1 MLSAQLL
8 GESQVATRAQ
18 EIRSFIVENLA
29 NHPKDIVA
37 VASQSFDVTRMT
49 VHRHL
54 SRLLKDKK
62 IVKTGTTKGASYFLK
77 TSLDKT
83 LIFQIA
89 PETKADQVW
98 DEYMKD
104 SFSRLRPSV
113 LEICRHGFLEIFNN
127 ACLYSRGKGIVVK
140 TVWKKDSLEFSVIDD
155 GEGVFQCVQ
164 KALGL
169 KDIRESVLHLA
180 KGNFTTLPDQ
190 HSGRGLFLVSRLF
203 DVFGLFSGGLFYCKD
218 NLGDDW
224 YLEKRKISKSK
235 GTRVSLAIRF
245 DCRRTLKQVLEQYAS
260 NPDAPDAIANTEIL
274 IKLSQMEDEPYISRV
289 QARRVL
295 AGAEKFSRVV
305 LDFQNVPTVGQ
316 AFVEEVFGEFRSRH
330 PEVVLEKI
338 HTSED
343 VRFMIDNSL
352 YLENK

>member
-1 MLSAQLL
+1 MPSTQLL
-8 GESQVATRAQ
+8 KEPQVATRAQ
-18 EIRSFIVENLA
+18 EIRSFIIENLA

-37 VASQSFDVTRMT
+37 TTAQSFEVTRMT

-54 SRLLKDKK
+54 NRLLKDKK

-89 PETKADQVW
+89 PETKADAVW
-98 DEYMKD
+98 GEFMQD
-104 SFSRLRPSV
+104 SFSRLPQAV
-113 LEICRHGFLEIFNN
+113 QEICRYGFLEIFNN
-127 ACLYSRGKGIVVK
+127 ACRYSGGKGIVVK
-140 TVWKKDSLEFSVIDD
+140 TVWKKDSLELSVIDD
-155 GEGVFQCVQ
+155 GEGVFQNVQ

-169 KDIRESVLHLA
+169 DDIRESVLHLA
-180 KGNFTTLPDQ
+180 KGNFSTQPKE
-190 HSGRGLFLVSRLF
+190 HSGRGLFLVARLF

-224 YLEKRKISKSK
+224 YLEKTKTAKSK
-235 GTRVSLAIRF
+235 GTRVSMAIRF
-245 DCRRTLKQVLEQYAS
+245 DCRRTLQQVLTKYAS
-260 NPDAPDAIANTEIL
+260 KPDGPDAIDNTEIL

-316 AFVEEVFGEFRSRH
+316 AFVEEVFREFPARH
-330 PEVVLEKI
+330 PDVALETT
-338 HTSED
+338 HTNED
-343 VRFMIDNSL
+343 VRFMIENSL
-352 YLENK
+352 ST